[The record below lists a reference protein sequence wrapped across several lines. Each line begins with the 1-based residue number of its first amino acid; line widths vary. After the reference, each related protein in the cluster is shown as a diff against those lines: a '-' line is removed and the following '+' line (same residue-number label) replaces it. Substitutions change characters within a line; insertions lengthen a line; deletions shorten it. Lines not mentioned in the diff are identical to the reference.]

1 MSNKETLKINE
12 KYTVVLDQDVNFKF
26 YATRNGE
33 QWRDLTGDNLILA
46 MFQNLTTI
54 TQQYNA
60 VVAQNKSLQS
70 ELRLYK
76 KMVDILIEH
85 RELSNRT
92 GIKYISFEGAKQQAL
107 QELEADNGLH

>member
-1 MSNKETLKINE
+1 MDNKKCEFYNKCHYSNDDCSIIEEVCVHKEKLTELLQLGDQ
-12 KYTVVLDQDVNFKF
+12 YT
-26 YATRNGE
+26 
-33 QWRDLTGDNLILA
+33 
-46 MFQNLTTI
+46 
-54 TQQYNA
+54 A
-60 VVAQNKSLQS
+60 VIAQNKSLQG

-107 QELEADNGLH
+107 QELEAEND